1 MTRRVVLQRQMWPEM
16 YELLRGS
23 GIMPRRS
30 LREGATLAD
39 GETRDAAKVRVDI
52 ALIQAMQIMRMHV
65 QLTGQLQRS

>member
-1 MTRRVVLQRQMWPEM
+1 
-16 YELLRGS
+16 
-23 GIMPRRS
+23 MPRRS